1 MISERIFG
9 CVVLG
14 ILTIVTARSAAA
26 GESGLYADLDI
37 GQAKYPYSAL
47 VDLHGV
53 TLRSV
58 DVPIKGTSW
67 GATVGYRFA
76 PYFGSEVGY
85 VNFGK
90 ASPPVANAPEPGA
103 TQGAARFTSAGA
115 TVALVGAVQ
124 VGNLEAF
131 LRVGYLFAHADLS
144 VAAVDGPTK
153 LNTTVTANTLAPFG
167 GLGFRYAFDDFW
179 HVKIE
184 FDRYDD
190 VGDAARTGAAN
201 INVATL
207 GVGCRF

>member
-14 ILTIVTARSAAA
+14 ILAIVTARSAIA
-26 GESGLYADLDI
+26 GESGFYADLDI
-37 GQAKYPYSAL
+37 GQARYPYSAL
-47 VDLHGV
+47 VNLHGV

-58 DVPIKGTSW
+58 DAPIKDTSW
-67 GATVGYRFA
+67 GATAGYRFT

-85 VNFGK
+85 VNLGK
-90 ASPPVANAPEPGA
+90 ASIPVANASEPGA
-103 TQGAARFTSAGA
+103 TQGEARFTSKGA
-115 TVALVGAVQ
+115 TAALVGAVQ

-131 LRVGYLFAHADLS
+131 LRVGYLFSHADLS
-144 VAAVDGPTK
+144 VAAVDGSTK
-153 LNTTVTANTLAPFG
+153 LNTTVSANRLTPFG